1 MQGQYL
7 KFIDAELMDI
17 GSMLQETPVLWRH
30 YQERALRVTT
40 IADQYGIMRD
50 KDNMGLRTNCL
61 DVIQRYAT
69 YDHETMRDHILST
82 WCERGWH
89 QVLEDDPE
97 NVRALSG
104 LGRYWLFK
112 AQPSLAKVY
121 RAESLI
127 GGISST
133 DSSSNR
139 LITDRV
145 RATHTHHYEEI
156 IQQYQP
162 QYTDARTHLKAAT
175 DFFQRAVIASEAIH
189 IVSGDLLIEAAQCH
203 IHLAVTSVKDDA
215 LAIFIDAIRFIKRAS
230 ELPSFSIPCL
240 LRG

>member
-104 LGRYWLFK
+104 KYSPLLSYLLSVSPSWVQRQLQRPIYSRHQILFK
-112 AQPSLAKVY
+112 Q
-121 RAESLI
+121 
-127 GGISST
+127 
-133 DSSSNR
+133 
-139 LITDRV
+139 
-145 RATHTHHYEEI
+145 
-156 IQQYQP
+156 
-162 QYTDARTHLKAAT
+162 
-175 DFFQRAVIASEAIH
+175 F
-189 IVSGDLLIEAAQCH
+189 
-203 IHLAVTSVKDDA
+203 TSQDE
-215 LAIFIDAIRFIKRAS
+215 RPN
-230 ELPSFSIPCL
+230 LP
-240 LRG
+240 